1 MFHTLV
7 GFVPKSGWLSDNSR
21 VKNMDYSE
29 KEVNVM
35 NKKDILRYVAI
46 GLLGALT
53 ALSTQ
58 INNESKIEKEVTKR
72 LAKKEES

>member
-1 MFHTLV
+1 MIIF
-7 GFVPKSGWLSDNSR
+7 R

-72 LAKKEES
+72 LTKKEET

>member
-1 MFHTLV
+1 
-7 GFVPKSGWLSDNSR
+7 
-21 VKNMDYSE
+21 
-29 KEVNVM
+29 M
-35 NKKDILRYVAI
+35 NTKDILHYVVI

>member
-1 MFHTLV
+1 MII
-7 GFVPKSGWLSDNSR
+7 SR

-58 INNESKIEKEVTKR
+58 INNENKIEKEVTKR
-72 LAKKEES
+72 LTKKEES

>member
-1 MFHTLV
+1 
-7 GFVPKSGWLSDNSR
+7 
-21 VKNMDYSE
+21 MDYSE

-72 LAKKEES
+72 LTKKEES

>member
-1 MFHTLV
+1 MII
-7 GFVPKSGWLSDNSR
+7 SR
-21 VKNMDYSE
+21 VKNMGYSE

-72 LAKKEES
+72 LTKKEET

>member
-1 MFHTLV
+1 
-7 GFVPKSGWLSDNSR
+7 
-21 VKNMDYSE
+21 
-29 KEVNVM
+29 M

-58 INNESKIEKEVTKR
+58 INNNSKIEKEVEKR
-72 LAKKEES
+72 LAKKEEPVKTPLIFRVKNMDYSEKLIN

>member
-1 MFHTLV
+1 
-7 GFVPKSGWLSDNSR
+7 
-21 VKNMDYSE
+21 
-29 KEVNVM
+29 M

-72 LAKKEES
+72 LAKREESKQALLIFSRKKHGVA

>member
-1 MFHTLV
+1 MII
-7 GFVPKSGWLSDNSR
+7 SR
-21 VKNMDYSE
+21 VKNMGYSE

-58 INNESKIEKEVTKR
+58 INNDSKIEKEVTKR
-72 LAKKEES
+72 LTKKEET

>member
-1 MFHTLV
+1 
-7 GFVPKSGWLSDNSR
+7 
-21 VKNMDYSE
+21 
-29 KEVNVM
+29 M
-35 NKKDILRYVAI
+35 NKKDILRYVTI

-58 INNESKIEKEVTKR
+58 INNNSKIEKEVAER

>member
-1 MFHTLV
+1 MII
-7 GFVPKSGWLSDNSR
+7 SR
-21 VKNMDYSE
+21 VKNMDYSQ

-72 LAKKEES
+72 LTKKEES

>member
-1 MFHTLV
+1 
-7 GFVPKSGWLSDNSR
+7 
-21 VKNMDYSE
+21 MDYSE

-58 INNESKIEKEVTKR
+58 INNDSKIEKEVTKR
-72 LAKKEES
+72 LTKKEES

>member
-1 MFHTLV
+1 MII
-7 GFVPKSGWLSDNSR
+7 SR

>member
-1 MFHTLV
+1 MT
-7 GFVPKSGWLSDNSR
+7 
-21 VKNMDYSE
+21 
-29 KEVNVM
+29 
-35 NKKDILRYVAI
+35 KKDILRYITI

-58 INNESKIEKEVTKR
+58 INNNSKIEKEVEKR

>member
-1 MFHTLV
+1 MII
-7 GFVPKSGWLSDNSR
+7 SR
-21 VKNMDYSE
+21 VKNMGYSE

-72 LAKKEES
+72 LTKKEES

>member
-1 MFHTLV
+1 
-7 GFVPKSGWLSDNSR
+7 
-21 VKNMDYSE
+21 MDYSE
-29 KEVNVM
+29 KEVNIM

-72 LAKKEES
+72 LTKKEES

>member
-1 MFHTLV
+1 MII
-7 GFVPKSGWLSDNSR
+7 SR
-21 VKNMDYSE
+21 VKNMGYSE

>member
-1 MFHTLV
+1 MII
-7 GFVPKSGWLSDNSR
+7 SR

-72 LAKKEES
+72 LTKKEES

>member
-1 MFHTLV
+1 MII
-7 GFVPKSGWLSDNSR
+7 SR

-29 KEVNVM
+29 KEVNIM

-72 LAKKEES
+72 LTKKEES

>member
-1 MFHTLV
+1 MIIY
-7 GFVPKSGWLSDNSR
+7 R

-72 LAKKEES
+72 LTKKEES

>member
-1 MFHTLV
+1 MII
-7 GFVPKSGWLSDNSR
+7 SR

-72 LAKKEES
+72 LTKKEET

>member
-1 MFHTLV
+1 
-7 GFVPKSGWLSDNSR
+7 
-21 VKNMDYSE
+21 MDYSD

>member
-1 MFHTLV
+1 
-7 GFVPKSGWLSDNSR
+7 
-21 VKNMDYSE
+21 
-29 KEVNVM
+29 M
-35 NKKDILRYVAI
+35 NKKDILHYVAI

-72 LAKKEES
+72 LAKRGES

>member
-1 MFHTLV
+1 M
-7 GFVPKSGWLSDNSR
+7 S
-21 VKNMDYSE
+21 
-29 KEVNVM
+29 
-35 NKKDILRYVAI
+35 KKDILHYVAI

-72 LAKKEES
+72 LAKREES

>member
-1 MFHTLV
+1 
-7 GFVPKSGWLSDNSR
+7 
-21 VKNMDYSE
+21 MDYSD

-72 LAKKEES
+72 LTKKEES

>member
-1 MFHTLV
+1 MII
-7 GFVPKSGWLSDNSR
+7 SR
-21 VKNMDYSE
+21 VKNMGCSD
-29 KEVNVM
+29 KDVNLM

-72 LAKKEES
+72 LTKKEES